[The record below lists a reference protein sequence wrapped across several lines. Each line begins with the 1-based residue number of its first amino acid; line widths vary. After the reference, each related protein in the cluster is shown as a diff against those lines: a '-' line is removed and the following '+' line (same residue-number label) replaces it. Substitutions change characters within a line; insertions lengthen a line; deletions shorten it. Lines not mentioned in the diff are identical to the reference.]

1 MEADY
6 ITLIRN
12 EKLMYLNFET
22 LTREIKKLTGENIK
36 QVKDKINNLILDGTL
51 FVDERGRI
59 SISRDRGYIKARLTL
74 NKKGYGFA
82 SVTNRPDIFIPAN
95 AINGAFDGDDV
106 LVEITNLKS
115 DEEIE
120 GKIIKVISRNTT
132 HVVGTFIE
140 GKSKS
145 VVFPDDTKLPQI
157 RIFKNDARGAHNNDK
172 VYVEINP
179 ASLDTKTLT
188 GRVVEVLGQANT
200 MKAEQL
206 SIIRSFK
213 LKDQFEKDTLNEA
226 KSIEKSVDY
235 LKYKNKRADYTSHNS
250 FTIDGED
257 ARDFDDAISLT
268 HNENGC
274 VLYVHIADVS
284 HYVKENSALDK
295 EAYARGTSVYFPNH
309 VIPMLPKELSNGIC
323 SLNENEYRLTLTVK
337 MELDK
342 QYNLVNSA
350 IVESIIKSKHRMTYT
365 EITKIFDGDPLVIEK
380 YADLYKDIL
389 TMREIANKFKA
400 DRLKQGE
407 IRFNL
412 PEPFI
417 LENNEG
423 EIVSIEK
430 RMQDEAHELIESFM
444 VKANEVVAHW
454 AGDLPFVYRVHEKPD
469 SDKVAK
475 LSDLLA
481 GLGIAN
487 QLKTNGDQPAAYQQ
501 IVDKIAGTPKEK
513 ILSYLIL
520 RSMMKARYAP
530 TCLGHFGLALTH
542 YCHFTSPIRRYP
554 DLLIHRIIKSVLSG
568 MPKEEVKVHFADVV
582 DRASIQASDT
592 EKNADEAE
600 REVDDYKKAVYM
612 QKFLGSEFEG
622 IISGVQEFGIFVEL
636 DNGIEGMIKTD
647 DLPMDEYIYDEDKMS
662 IYGKMHH
669 YTIGDTVRV
678 VVANVNTL
686 ARQIDFDL
694 AGVEKPLKNYIIN
707 KNKASKKAWDTK
719 ENSKNLLK
727 NKKINQKNSKKS
739 KISSKKSKN
748 SAKEYYKTK
757 SKHKKR

>member
-1 MEADY
+1 MDY
-6 ITLIRN
+6 IKLIRDN
-12 EKLMYLNFET
+12 QLIYLNFET
-22 LTREIKKLTGENIK
+22 ICKEIKKLTNLSIK
-36 QVKDKINNLILDGTL
+36 DIKTEVQQLIDDGTL
-51 FVDERGRI
+51 FVDDRGRI

-74 NKKGYGFA
+74 NKKGFGFA
-82 SVTNRPDIFIPAN
+82 SVEGRPDLFIPSY

-106 LVEITNLKS
+106 LAEITNMRTET
-115 DEEIE
+115 DIE
-120 GKIIKVISRNTT
+120 AKIVKVIKRNTT
-132 HVVGTFIE
+132 HLVGTFVE
-140 GKSKS
+140 GKNKN
-145 VVFPDDTKLPQI
+145 VVFPDDVKLPQV
-157 RIFKNDARGAHNNDK
+157 RIYKNDARGAHNNDK

-179 ASLDTKTLT
+179 SSLDSKTLT

-206 SIIRSFK
+206 SIIRSYK
-213 LKDQFEKDTLNEA
+213 LKDEFEKQTINET
-226 KSIEKSVDY
+226 KNIEKFVDY
-235 LKYKNKRADYTSHNS
+235 SKYKKSRADYTSHNA

-268 HNENGC
+268 RNANGV

-295 EAYARGTSVYFPNH
+295 EAYRRGTSVYFPNH

-342 QYNLVNSA
+342 AYNVKNSA
-350 IVESIIKSKHRMTYT
+350 IVESVIKSKHRMTYT
-365 EITKIFDGDPLVIEK
+365 EITKIFEGDTLVIEK

-389 TMREIANKFKA
+389 TMRDIANKFKA

-417 LENNEG
+417 LENAAG
-423 EIVSIEK
+423 EIVTIEK
-430 RMQDEAHELIESFM
+430 RVQDEAHELIESFM
-444 VKANEVVAHW
+444 VKANEIVAKW
-454 AGDLPFVYRVHEKPD
+454 AGNLPFVYRVHEKPD
-469 SDKVAK
+469 SEKVLRLSELLTNLGVANNLK
-475 LSDLLA
+475 L
-481 GLGIAN
+481 
-487 QLKTNGDQPAAYQQ
+487 NGDQPAAYQQ

-520 RSMMKARYAP
+520 RTMMKARYAP

-554 DLLIHRIIKSVLSG
+554 DLLIHRIIKSVLAG
-568 MPKEEVKVHFADVV
+568 TPKAEVKAHFTDTVE
-582 DRASIQASDT
+582 RASIQASDT
-592 EKNADEAE
+592 EKIADEAE
-600 REVDDYKKAVYM
+600 RAVDDYKKAVYM
-612 QKFLGSEFEG
+612 QKFLGEEFDG

-647 DLPMDEYIYDEDKMS
+647 YLPLDEYIYDEDKMT
-662 IYGKMHH
+662 IYGKSHH
-669 YTIGDTVRV
+669 YTIGDSVRV
-678 VVANVNTL
+678 VVSNVNTL

-694 AGVEKPLKNYIIN
+694 AGVEKPLKNFIVN
-707 KNKASKKAWDTK
+707 KNKANKNAWDKK

-727 NKKINQKNSKKS
+727 NKKIATKIGKKIKKS
-739 KISSKKSKN
+739 GKKSKN
-748 SAKEYYKTK
+748 SAKDFYK
-757 SKHKKR
+757 SKRKRK

>member
-1 MEADY
+1 MEIVKLIRENQLIY
-6 ITLIRN
+6 LNKETLIK
-12 EKLMYLNFET
+12 EL
-22 LTREIKKLTGENIK
+22 KKITGANIK
-36 QVKDKINNLILDGTL
+36 DVKEEVENLILNGTL
-51 FVDERGRI
+51 FVDDRGRI

-74 NKKGYGFA
+74 NKKGFGFA
-82 SVTNRPDIFIPAN
+82 SVEGKPDFFIPAY

-106 LVEITNLKS
+106 LVEITNMKTE
-115 DEEIE
+115 DDIE
-120 GKIIKVISRNTT
+120 AKVIKILARNTT
-132 HVVGTFIE
+132 HIVGTFVE
-140 GKSKS
+140 GKSKN

-179 ASLDTKTLT
+179 ASLETKNLT
-188 GRVVEVLGQANT
+188 GKIVEVLGQANT

-213 LKDQFEKDTLNEA
+213 LKDQFEKETLNEA
-226 KSIEKSVDY
+226 KTLEKSVDY
-235 LKYKNKRADYTSHNS
+235 LKYKNKRADYTEHNT

-257 ARDFDDAISLT
+257 ARDFDDAISLKR
-268 HNENGC
+268 HENGY

-284 HYVKENSALDK
+284 HYVKENSAIDK
-295 EAYARGTSVYFPNH
+295 EAYRRGTSVYFPNH

-337 MELDK
+337 MELDGA
-342 QYNLVNSA
+342 YNITNSA

-365 EITKIFDGDPLVIEK
+365 EITKIFEGDPLVIEK
-380 YADLYKDIL
+380 YADIYKDIL

-417 LENNEG
+417 LENSAG

-430 RMQDEAHELIESFM
+430 RVQDEAHELIESFM
-444 VKANEVVAHW
+444 VKANEIVAEW
-454 AGDLPFVYRVHEKPD
+454 AGNSPFVYRVHEKPD

-475 LSDLLA
+475 LSDLLTN
-481 GLGIAN
+481 LGIAN
-487 QLKTNGDQPAAYQQ
+487 QLKLNGDQPVAYQQ
-501 IVDKIAGTPKEK
+501 IVDRIVGTPKEK

-520 RSMMKARYAP
+520 RTMMKARYAP

-554 DLLIHRIIKSVLSG
+554 DLLIHRIIKSVLAG
-568 MPKEEVKVHFADVV
+568 TPKAEVKVHFEDVV
-582 DRASIQASDT
+582 ERASIQASDT

-600 REVDDYKKAVYM
+600 RAVDDYKKAVYM
-612 QKFLGSEFEG
+612 QKFLGEEFEG

-647 DLPMDEYIYDEDKMS
+647 YLPMDEYIYDEDKMS
-662 IYGKMHH
+662 IYGKTHH

-678 VVANVNTL
+678 VVSNVNTQL
-686 ARQIDFDL
+686 RQIDFDL
-694 AGVEKPLKNYIIN
+694 AGVEKPLKNFIVN
-707 KNKASKKAWDTK
+707 KNKANKSAWDEK

-727 NKKINQKNSKKS
+727 NRKISS
-739 KISSKKSKN
+739 KISKKLKNSGKNSKKSKN
-748 SAKEYYKTK
+748 SAKDYYK
-757 SKHKKR
+757 SKRKRK

>member
-1 MEADY
+1 MD
-6 ITLIRN
+6 ILKLIREN
-12 EKLMYLNFET
+12 QLIYLNFET
-22 LTREIKKLTGENIK
+22 LSKELKKLLNISLIEIKKQLN
-36 QVKDKINNLILDGTL
+36 VLIADGTL

-59 SISRDRGYIKARLTL
+59 SISRDRGYIKAHIVL

-82 SVTNRPDIFIPAN
+82 QVENMPDFFIPAY

-106 LVEITNLKS
+106 LVEITNMKTNV
-115 DEEIE
+115 DIE
-120 GKIIKVISRNTT
+120 AKVVKVISRNTT
-132 HVVGTFIE
+132 HVVGTFVE
-140 GKSKS
+140 GKNKN
-145 VVFPDDTKLPQI
+145 VVFPDDVKLPQI
-157 RIFKNDARGAHNNDK
+157 RIYKNDVRGAHNNDK
-172 VYVEINP
+172 VYVEIVP
-179 ASLDTKTLT
+179 SSLETKTLT
-188 GRVVEVLGQANT
+188 GKIVEVLGQANT

-206 SIIRSFK
+206 SIIRSYK
-213 LKDQFEKDTLNEA
+213 LKDEFEKQTINEA
-226 KSIEKSVDY
+226 KNIEKFVDY
-235 LKYKNKRADYTSHNS
+235 NKYKKIRADYTSHNA

-268 HNENGC
+268 RNANGV

-295 EAYARGTSVYFPNH
+295 EAYRRGTSVYFPNH

-342 QYNLVNSA
+342 AYNVKNSA
-350 IVESIIKSKHRMTYT
+350 IVESVIKSKHRMTYT
-365 EITKIFDGDPLVIEK
+365 EITKIFEGDALVIEK

-389 TMREIANKFKA
+389 TMRDIANKFKA

-417 LENNEG
+417 LENAAG
-423 EIVSIEK
+423 EIVTIEK
-430 RMQDEAHELIESFM
+430 RVQDEAHELIESFM
-444 VKANEVVAHW
+444 VKANEIVAKW
-454 AGDLPFVYRVHEKPD
+454 AGNLPFVYRVHEKPD
-469 SDKVAK
+469 SEKVLRLSELLTNLGVANNLK
-475 LSDLLA
+475 L
-481 GLGIAN
+481 
-487 QLKTNGDQPAAYQQ
+487 NGDQPAAYQQ

-520 RSMMKARYAP
+520 RTMMKARYAP

-554 DLLIHRIIKSVLSG
+554 DLLIHRIIKSVLAG
-568 MPKEEVKVHFADVV
+568 TPKAEVKAHFTDTVE
-582 DRASIQASDT
+582 RASIQASDT
-592 EKNADEAE
+592 EKIADEAE
-600 REVDDYKKAVYM
+600 RAVDDYKKAVYM
-612 QKFLGSEFEG
+612 QKFLGEEFDG

-647 DLPMDEYIYDEDKMS
+647 YLPLDEYIYDEDKMT
-662 IYGKMHH
+662 IYGKSHH
-669 YTIGDTVRV
+669 YTIGDSVRV
-678 VVANVNTL
+678 VVSNINTL

-694 AGVEKPLKNYIIN
+694 AGVEKPLKNFIVN
-707 KNKASKKAWDTK
+707 KNKANKNAWDKK

-727 NKKINQKNSKKS
+727 NKKIATKIGKKIKKS
-739 KISSKKSKN
+739 GKKSKN
-748 SAKEYYKTK
+748 SAKDFYK
-757 SKHKKR
+757 SKRKRK